1 MSALIEC
8 EKLSKSYGGKQAL
21 NNVSFQCQAGEP
33 IALVGPNGAGKT
45 TLFSIM
51 CHYFSQSSGEIKLL
65 GHNPGD
71 RQLHGQVSALPQDAQ
86 FDPAFSILK
95 QLTFLAQLQGFNA
108 KQAKIESLRVLG
120 LMDLTQSVNSLPSEL
135 SHGMRKRAAIS
146 QALIGRP
153 KLVLLDE
160 PTAGLDPSNA
170 KNIRQQISNL
180 AGETTFLISSHNIQ
194 ELERLCDSV
203 LHLEHGEL
211 KQQINY
217 RSSGQE
223 NALKSFL
230 TIELESVDKSLFIEN
245 ISKMPS
251 VANVLSENKN
261 EFVIGYDGQS
271 TPDFDQQLLKN
282 LADNNWRYRRLIK
295 GKTLEEKLFS

>member
-1 MSALIEC
+1 MKPLIEC
-8 EKLSKSYGGKQAL
+8 ENLSKVYGGKKAL
-21 NNVSFQCQAGEP
+21 KNVSFQCEAGDP

-45 TLFSIM
+45 TLFSIL
-51 CHYFSQSSGEIKLL
+51 CHYFSQTSGSVKLL
-65 GHNPGD
+65 GHNPGE
-71 RQLHGQVSALPQDAQ
+71 RQLHGLVSALPQDAQ

-95 QLTFLAQLQGFNA
+95 QLKFFAQLQGFNA
-108 KQAKIESLRVLG
+108 KQAQIESLRVLE
-120 LMDLTQSVNSLPSEL
+120 LMDLTQSVNALPTEL
-135 SHGMRKRAAIS
+135 SHGMRKRAAIA

-160 PTAGLDPSNA
+160 PTAGLDPGNA
-170 KNIRQQISNL
+170 KNIRQQISKL

-194 ELERLCDSV
+194 ELERLCDTV
-203 LHLEHGEL
+203 LHLEQGEL

-217 RSSGQE
+217 RSNIQE
-223 NALKSFL
+223 DVSQSFI
-230 TIELESVDKSLFIEN
+230 TIELESVEKSLFIEN
-245 ISKMPS
+245 ISKMAS

-271 TPDFDQQLLKN
+271 TPDFDQHLLKN